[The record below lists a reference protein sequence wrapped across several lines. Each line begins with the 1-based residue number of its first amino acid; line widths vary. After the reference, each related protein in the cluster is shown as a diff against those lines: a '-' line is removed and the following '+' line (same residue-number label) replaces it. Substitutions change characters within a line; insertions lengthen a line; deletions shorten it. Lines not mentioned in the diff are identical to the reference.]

1 MKRLVYSPSINV
13 WIKTD
18 TGVFDLSPYVTNF
31 VVDRRIDSV
40 SYVQVTFRNPKKPD
54 GRFMFTEHD
63 GVDGSTRPMFH
74 PMDPIIVTLTRLR
87 GRPIQV
93 FTGYCDTTPYV
104 QLFQGEARLEAS
116 CTLKRLQYTFW
127 DPALPFVRDFMA
139 EQGWG
144 IAPDG
149 TALNPTAEG
158 DQGKAAKDTNFA
170 KLLYNVLKDIGGWD
184 PTNIFIQELPSD
196 TITQLV
202 ANLYKD
208 TKEESA
214 SSIRQFH
221 EFLAN
226 TLGIPSYGLADS
238 ANSSS
243 PTLNPPTEDEIKL
256 YMSLTDNGLH
266 PEKFPSADS
275 LYNAFNPLKSKNGFL
290 PNVDLTLST
299 ALLDL
304 QKSNKEQY
312 QRLLN
317 NSTQWTDN
325 KIKALKSYVEL
336 RKSYQTVLALDVG
349 QAHVDK
355 WERLDSS
362 ATDIFI
368 PVNIGFDGVSPTN
381 QNVSAIGDG
390 KIVKISIDNK
400 NNHRSLVL
408 ELQKPIKM
416 NGKLYPYIKY
426 GYINPT
432 IHGEAGTKTNV
443 VVGQSVKAGDFIAS
457 VGQEKD
463 AVGSKISGLSVGIAL
478 NENGET
484 FASSTNGV
492 KEFQLVDQLYTTIQ
506 ELLSSP
512 AKDTK
517 SPFYGN
523 LDPRYAGAP
532 VPAYSDGST
541 PKYTTQQTATAAAF
555 SSYFA
560 MPGVMEQREAVAL
573 TGKRSLLNDKPL
585 LPFIQQLA
593 QASLRRFMSMPN
605 GDFYAFY
612 PDYFGGLGR
621 TPYWQIKDI
630 EIMDGRIELSDDALA
645 THVFMVGDTQPSGGA
660 LGFGTVDWIDKIN
673 TAGVVSVINAFAAD
687 FINGPPDPA
696 TPSAISSAGGALS
709 DKGNAI
715 NFLKKYGARPLYEDV
730 PAVRSP
736 IYETFVAYQKFCLA
750 WSQQFKTTFEFTYLP
765 ELFPGGLVAFPE
777 HGLQCFVEQV
787 QHSGSYTEGFRTTAT
802 LTAPAALKGGDGNAS
817 SADRSWVHNG
827 MIRAFAMDPNTIA
840 HPANAYNTP
849 AEAPK
854 QRSGG

>member
-226 TLGIPSYGLADS
+226 TLGIPSYGLAES

-243 PTLNPPTEDEIKL
+243 PTLNPPTEDEINFYL
-256 YMSLTDNGLH
+256 AVTDEGLN
-266 PEKFPSADS
+266 PDKFPSAAEFKVHNNTPGAGVLSSKALADAKAALSAAGLSS
-275 LYNAFNPLKSKNGFL
+275 LNSVGMAAFVESLLEGYQEGSSKNNMVNAAVGA
-290 PNVDLTLST
+290 N
-299 ALLDL
+299 
-304 QKSNKEQY
+304 
-312 QRLLN
+312 
-317 NSTQWTDN
+317 WTDN

-336 RKSYQTVLALDVG
+336 RKSYQTVINPLV
-349 QAHVDK
+349 VDK
-355 WERLDSS
+355 T
-362 ATDIFI
+362 TDEWKRASVLTTEVFI
-368 PVNIGFDGVSPTN
+368 PFGDDPDPLYKGVY
-381 QNVSAIGDG
+381 AIGDG
-390 KIVKISIDNK
+390 KIVTVKDDNDYIGTK
-400 NNHRSLVL
+400 MIVL
-408 ELQKPIKM
+408 ELDRPIKM
-416 NGKLYPYIKY
+416 NGKSYPYIKY
-426 GYINPT
+426 GHIDLLYEVHTSGGANKKAPEIV
-432 IHGEAGTKTNV
+432 K
-443 VVGQSVKAGDFIAS
+443 GQSVKARDQIGIVGKSKNTYDFNGRI
-457 VGQEKD
+457 
-463 AVGSKISGLSVGIAL
+463 GLVFGVAF

-484 FASSTNGV
+484 EGPLSRITS
-492 KEFQLVDQLYTTIQ
+492 EVDPLYTATLN
-506 ELLSSP
+506 LLSSVN
-512 AKDTK
+512 KD
-517 SPFYGN
+517 
-523 LDPRYAGAP
+523 
-532 VPAYSDGST
+532 
-541 PKYTTQQTATAAAF
+541 
-555 SSYFA
+555 
-560 MPGVMEQREAVAL
+560 E
-573 TGKRSLLNDKPL
+573 
-585 LPFIQQLA
+585 
-593 QASLRRFMSMPN
+593 
-605 GDFYAFY
+605 
-612 PDYFGGLGR
+612 
-621 TPYWQIKDI
+621 
-630 EIMDGRIELSDDALA
+630 
-645 THVFMVGDTQPSGGA
+645 
-660 LGFGTVDWIDKIN
+660 
-673 TAGVVSVINAFAAD
+673 
-687 FINGPPDPA
+687 
-696 TPSAISSAGGALS
+696 
-709 DKGNAI
+709 
-715 NFLKKYGARPLYEDV
+715 
-730 PAVRSP
+730 
-736 IYETFVAYQKFCLA
+736 
-750 WSQQFKTTFEFTYLP
+750 
-765 ELFPGGLVAFPE
+765 
-777 HGLQCFVEQV
+777 
-787 QHSGSYTEGFRTTAT
+787 
-802 LTAPAALKGGDGNAS
+802 
-817 SADRSWVHNG
+817 
-827 MIRAFAMDPNTIA
+827 
-840 HPANAYNTP
+840 
-849 AEAPK
+849 
-854 QRSGG
+854 